1 MLLTKIQVRQVTG
14 KRNDTDSS
22 RIFKNI
28 KVGILFYYK
37 VVSNIKSY
45 RGDLD
50 NE

>member
-1 MLLTKIQVRQVTG
+1 MTQIAVEFK
-14 KRNDTDSS
+14 
-22 RIFKNI
+22 KNI